1 MRQCAVRTPEEAL
14 AYITDCTLATVAH
27 MSMLKSK
34 KKGEFTRQISIA
46 QAAVDWMLLMK
57 VDMSG
62 TRAED
67 VVSGY
72 DGNVRRWAEENF
84 ILVETK

>member
-1 MRQCAVRTPEEAL
+1 MTLRDVRTPEQAL
-14 AYITDCTLATVAH
+14 VYITDCNLATVAH

-34 KKGEFTRQISIA
+34 KKGEFARQISIA
-46 QAAVDWMLLMK
+46 QTAVDWMLSMK

-72 DGNVRRWAEENF
+72 DGNVRKWAE
-84 ILVETK
+84 KQR